1 MGIIKR
7 LYLCDMLKVC
17 SAAPGCS
24 RNGGECRHTAEMN
37 HARNG
42 AFTIEEKDG
51 TLVTPDNV
59 DILKFNDGNIVLIE
73 KEAEKE
79 T

>member
-17 SAAPGCS
+17 SGAPGCS

-51 TLVTPDNV
+51 TLVIPDNV
-59 DILKFNDGNIVLIE
+59 KIIRGDDGDILLVQEEDG
-73 KEAEKE
+73 
-79 T
+79 